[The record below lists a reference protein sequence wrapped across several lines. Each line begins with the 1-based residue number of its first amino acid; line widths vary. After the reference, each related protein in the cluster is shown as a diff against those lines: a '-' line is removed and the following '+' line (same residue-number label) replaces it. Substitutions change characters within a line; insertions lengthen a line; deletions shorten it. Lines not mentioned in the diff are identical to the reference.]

1 MATMKTILQLHDLK
15 AWYGNLQ
22 ILHGVTLH
30 VIQGEIV
37 SIIGP
42 NGAGKSTCLKAIA
55 NMVPKIEGEIFFEEK
70 SMKKIPPSQ
79 LIQHG
84 IGFIPQGRVVFPSLT
99 VQENL
104 ELGLYTQKNVD
115 REAIEKMYEKFTALQ
130 KRKREK
136 AGLLSGGE
144 QQMIALARALLPKPR
159 LLLLDE
165 PTLGLSPLMKKSI
178 FEKIKEINTKE
189 KVTILMVEQNAR
201 MALKLSDRAYVLEL
215 GKNRLA
221 GTGEELLH
229 NKEVEHLYL
238 GGHG

>member
-1 MATMKTILQLHDLK
+1 MLQLHDLK

-144 QQMIALARALLPKPR
+144 R